1 MSDFKPLSPER
12 LQLVNRLLGS
22 VGDDP
27 ADGERAVAV
36 DRETGDVVGAEE
48 PDKLNPDRVNAIAR
62 FDRHYAGLRD
72 DNRRLV
78 QEVRAVK
85 ERWGDRA
92 VLRDDGSRTWWEVDL
107 VAEGNRLPVRVEY
120 PDNYPASPPKVLPLA
135 ALPANT
141 PHRIGENLCWYY
153 QGSRRSRNRWDPGR
167 DSAAVVIGAAHRWF
181 LAFLV
186 WMTTGAWP
194 VADAIGT

>member
-1 MSDFKPLSPER
+1 MSDFKPLSPDR
-12 LQLVNRLLGS
+12 LQLVNRVLGS
-22 VGDDP
+22 LGEDADD
-27 ADGERAVAV
+27 GRQSLVV
-36 DRETGDVVGAEE
+36 DRETGNVVGEDE

-72 DNRRLV
+72 DSRRLV

-85 ERWGDRA
+85 ERWGGRA
-92 VLRDDGSRTWWEVDL
+92 VLRDDGRRTWWEVEL
-107 VAEGNRLPVRVEY
+107 LAEGNRLPVRVEY
-120 PDNYPASPPKVLPLA
+120 PDNYPASPPRVVPLK
-135 ALPANT
+135 ALPPNT
-141 PHRIGENLCWYY
+141 PHRIEGNLCWYY

-186 WMTTGAWP
+186 WTTTGTWP
-194 VADAIGT
+194 VGDAIGT